1 MGELCGKRIT
11 DSFTNITQRVS
22 RNLCIVP
29 SSSDKDNHDH
39 HVLIHFHLLQGDHL
53 MRQVGI
59 KILSRRYK
67 QGNSG
72 RRAGSLDRV
81 NRIWV
86 QTHQNQD
93 KPDDGKEESKE
104 DDKLEQQVQ
113 GEEGIVSAHLEIKE
127 LRLFKF

>member
-1 MGELCGKRIT
+1 
-11 DSFTNITQRVS
+11 
-22 RNLCIVP
+22 
-29 SSSDKDNHDH
+29 
-39 HVLIHFHLLQGDHL
+39 

-59 KILSRRYK
+59 KPKCKILSRRYK
-67 QGNSG
+67 KGNSG

-86 QTHQNQD
+86 QTHHQNQD

-113 GEEGIVSAHLEIKE
+113 GEEGIVPAHLEIKE

>member
-1 MGELCGKRIT
+1 
-11 DSFTNITQRVS
+11 
-22 RNLCIVP
+22 
-29 SSSDKDNHDH
+29 
-39 HVLIHFHLLQGDHL
+39 

-67 QGNSG
+67 QGNSWIT
-72 RRAGSLDRV
+72 AGSLDRV
-81 NRIWV
+81 NRIWM
-86 QTHQNQD
+86 QTHHQNQD

-113 GEEGIVSAHLEIKE
+113 GEEGIVPAHLEIKE